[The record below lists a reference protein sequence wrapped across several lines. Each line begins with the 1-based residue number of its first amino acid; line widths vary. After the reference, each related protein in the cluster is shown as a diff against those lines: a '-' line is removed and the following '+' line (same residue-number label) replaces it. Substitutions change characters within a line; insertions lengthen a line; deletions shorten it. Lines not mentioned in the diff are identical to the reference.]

1 MDAKLAEWISE
12 SVKHI
17 NESKNE
23 KAVYCWETSGLLD
36 VWDGERRARLMQQ
49 ALPQLSLYA
58 GSALMVGPGMLFLS
72 LTVLA
77 MKAAAN
83 PRNCELD

>member
-1 MDAKLAEWISE
+1 
-12 SVKHI
+12 
-17 NESKNE
+17 
-23 KAVYCWETSGLLD
+23 
-36 VWDGERRARLMQQ
+36 MQQ

-72 LTVLA
+72 LTVVA